1 MVKCNSFDMHAHSI
15 MSNSDNRILVKTRK
29 IDTLLK
35 EINIKQVD
43 LFKIDVEGTEF
54 KVLKGS
60 ENVLKRGTRLIIES
74 SQPIV
79 IKEYLGSLG

>member
-1 MVKCNSFDMHAHSI
+1 MHAHSI